1 MSLSFVCAFL
11 MLVCAVHEFVSV
23 FVLFWVGCV
32 VFKLFLSVCV
42 VRGLVFVFVW
52 FFVLF

>member
-32 VFKLFLSVCV
+32 VFMLCVAWCLCLF
-42 VRGLVFVFVW
+42 GFV
-52 FFVLF
+52 VLF